1 MKYHGHGITDTVLR
15 EAPTAPTSGEHT
27 AQRMA
32 VPPRSCDAAFTPWG
46 SRGMNLQL
54 FAEDGGGGASG
65 GAGNSGGQSGGEAGA
80 SDAGKDGGTGASGGG
95 KDSGAGNSGG
105 GKMLTQD
112 EVDALIEKRL
122 ARERRDA
129 EKRLEDARAAARKE
143 GEERARMTEEERSKA
158 DRERAERETRE
169 REQRLRDREAEIT
182 RRELRAGAVEELQ
195 KRGLPRDLGGLLDY
209 SSEDACKKSM
219 DTVEKVFR
227 DAVQAGIDARLR
239 QGGGAPGSAG
249 GGGKPDTSK
258 MTDAEY
264 YASLKK

>member
-1 MKYHGHGITDTVLR
+1 MKYHGHGITDTF
-15 EAPTAPTSGEHT
+15 E
-27 AQRMA
+27 
-32 VPPRSCDAAFTPWG
+32 
-46 SRGMNLQL
+46 MNLQL
-54 FAEDGGGGASG
+54 FAEDGGGGASVGAGTSG
-65 GAGNSGGQSGGEAGA
+65 GGQDGGSGNSGGQSG
-80 SDAGKDGGTGASGGG
+80 GGTGASGGG
-95 KDSGAGNSGG
+95 KDGGKDSGNGNSGG
-105 GKMLTQD
+105 GRMLTQD

-195 KRGLPRDLGGLLDY
+195 KKGLPRELGGLLDY

>member
-1 MKYHGHGITDTVLR
+1 MKYHGHGITDTF
-15 EAPTAPTSGEHT
+15 E
-27 AQRMA
+27 
-32 VPPRSCDAAFTPWG
+32 
-46 SRGMNLQL
+46 MNLQL
-54 FAEDGGGGASG
+54 FAEDGGGGDSV

-95 KDSGAGNSGG
+95 KDGGKDGGTTGG

-195 KRGLPRDLGGLLDY
+195 KKGLPRELGGLLDY

-239 QGGGAPGSAG
+239 QGGGAPGGAS
-249 GGGKPDTSK
+249 GGGKPDYDK
-258 MTDAEY
+258 MSDAEY

>member
-1 MKYHGHGITDTVLR
+1 MKYHGHGITDTF
-15 EAPTAPTSGEHT
+15 E
-27 AQRMA
+27 
-32 VPPRSCDAAFTPWG
+32 
-46 SRGMNLQL
+46 MNLQL
-54 FAEDGGGGASG
+54 FADGGQDGGNGTSG
-65 GAGNSGGQSGGEAGA
+65 GGQDGGSGNSGGQS
-80 SDAGKDGGTGASGGG
+80 GGTGASGGG
-95 KDSGAGNSGG
+95 KDGGKDSGTGNSGG

-112 EVDALIEKRL
+112 EVDALIERRL

-129 EKRLEDARAAARKE
+129 EKRLEDAREAARKE

-195 KRGLPRDLGGLLDY
+195 KKGLPRELGGLLDY

>member
-1 MKYHGHGITDTVLR
+1 MKYHGHGTTDTF
-15 EAPTAPTSGEHT
+15 E
-27 AQRMA
+27 
-32 VPPRSCDAAFTPWG
+32 
-46 SRGMNLQL
+46 MNLQL
-54 FAEDGGGGASG
+54 FAEDGGGGASV

-95 KDSGAGNSGG
+95 KDGGKDGGTTGG

-112 EVDALIEKRL
+112 EVDALIERRL

-195 KRGLPRDLGGLLDY
+195 KKGLPRELGGLLDY

-264 YASLKK
+264 YASLKR